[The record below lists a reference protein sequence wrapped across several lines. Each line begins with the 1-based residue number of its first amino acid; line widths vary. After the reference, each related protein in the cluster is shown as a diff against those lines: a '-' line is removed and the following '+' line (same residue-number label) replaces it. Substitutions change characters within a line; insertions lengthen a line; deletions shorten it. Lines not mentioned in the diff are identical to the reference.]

1 MPPMEQTTEQ
11 PATAEVVATEPRVL
25 EPAKPAGQVV
35 TQAAAVAA
43 TTFVAGAGLA
53 AMLRGRRSRGGWM
66 RPSRRKRRRD
76 VSIVATRSFLVDV
89 HMLDPRR

>member
-1 MPPMEQTTEQ
+1 MQPTATEPDTT
-11 PATAEVVATEPRVL
+11 TAEVVASEPRVI
-25 EPAKPAGQVV
+25 ETAKPAGQVV

-66 RPSRRKRRRD
+66 RVGRRKRRRD

>member
-1 MPPMEQTTEQ
+1 MARMQSTDEHVT
-11 PATAEVVATEPRVL
+11 AAEVVASEPRVI

-53 AMLRGRRSRGGWM
+53 AVLRGRRARGGIL
-66 RPSRRKRRRD
+66 RPRRRRQD
-76 VSIVATRSFLVDV
+76 LSVLATRSFLVDV
-89 HMLDPRR
+89 HLLDPRR

>member
-1 MPPMEQTTEQ
+1 MAADPEQQEEAVDGELVAA
-11 PATAEVVATEPRVL
+11 PAHAI

-53 AMLRGRRSRGGWM
+53 AVVRGRKSRKL
-66 RPSRRKRRRD
+66 SRRLGKRRKD
-76 VSIVATRSFLVDV
+76 LPIVATRSFLVDV
-89 HMLDPRR
+89 HLLDPRR